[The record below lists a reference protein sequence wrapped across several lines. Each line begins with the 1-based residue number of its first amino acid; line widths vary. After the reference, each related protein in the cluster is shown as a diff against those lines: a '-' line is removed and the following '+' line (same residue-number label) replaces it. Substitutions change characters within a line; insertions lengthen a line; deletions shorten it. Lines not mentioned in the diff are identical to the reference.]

1 MRFQSKYTNAN
12 YIVRATT
19 RQFYPDIGITQ
30 LRPGLAAK
38 FEGRQR
44 IFDSLQA
51 QKYAGWSDEEREAVE
66 NHLLQHRDWGNGL
79 YLAPGQEMPKDKAE
93 YAKNEPVQVRRC
105 GQLEVTADGDIAQ
118 CGEQAMLG
126 SEFCNLH
133 DPAAAQ
139 IRQSSVG
146 GSGKVG

>member
-12 YIVRATT
+12 YIVRPTT

-30 LRPGLAAK
+30 LRPGLSAK

-44 IFDSLQA
+44 IFDSVMA
-51 QKYAGWSDEEREAVE
+51 QGFAGWSDEEREAVE

-79 YLAPGQEMPKDKAE
+79 YLAPGETMPEGKRE
-93 YAKNEPVQVRRC
+93 YAKQEQVTVRRC
-105 GQLEVTADGDIAQ
+105 GQLEVTPDGDIKQ
-118 CGEQAMLG
+118 CAEQAMLG
-126 SEFCNLH
+126 SEFCPMH
-133 DPAAAQ
+133 DPAATQ
-139 IRQSSVG
+139 IRQSTVG